1 MIVKFY
7 DQVEDEKLKFAV
19 IAARA
24 EGKWVFCKHKA
35 RTTFEMPGG
44 HREPGEPILDTAR
57 RDCRKRPAPPPLTC
71 NRCACIP

>member
-24 EGKWVFCKHKA
+24 ERKEV
-35 RTTFEMPGG
+35 GG
-44 HREPGEPILDTAR
+44 
-57 RDCRKRPAPPPLTC
+57 
-71 NRCACIP
+71 